1 MLKLD
6 KNLSHISQRKDS
18 EKSFCYWYDEQ
29 EQKLLKGYIFL
40 RQKSQTTTNN
50 SLHSWP
56 LSPLPLFNN
65 KKKWQTSKYNL
76 YFYCC
81 CIFDP
86 LVTCLSV
93 SEIKCFLERWK
104 YIFIMLLFSFLNNGP
119 KASPFLLNKTG
130 FSLLRNKLNLTFMY
144 SPGGDRCPGL
154 TKWHHHLVLN
164 KL

>member
-56 LSPLPLFNN
+56 MSPLPLFNN

-76 YFYCC
+76 YFYC

-104 YIFIMLLFSFLNNGP
+104 YIFITLPLSFLNNGP
-119 KASPFLLNKTG
+119 EASPFAYWKDQV
-130 FSLLRNKLNLTFMY
+130 FPFKEQAQF
-144 SPGGDRCPGL
+144 DF
-154 TKWHHHLVLN
+154 HVLPQETDV
-164 KL
+164 LGSQSDITI